1 MDRFPLPFCKT
12 RITHM
17 KAILFSFLALVTA
30 SAQDAATLIQQGDAY
45 DQTYEAEEAL
55 KYYLPAEK
63 LQPANADLLVKLA
76 RQYVYRMTELSS
88 SAEKIASAK
97 TAQAYA
103 ERAIKADPKNSD
115 AYLSVSVCLGKLI
128 QLQGNREKVT
138 ASKPIKEYAEKAAK
152 LNPRNDYAWHI
163 LARWH
168 QGIAGANSFII
179 GIARLIYGEI
189 PPASNEE
196 AVKYFQKAISLR
208 PDRLIHHMELGRTYA
223 QMGKKDE
230 ARQLI
235 NKALAMPNREKDDA
249 ETKERGKKTLAG
261 L

>member
-1 MDRFPLPFCKT
+1 
-12 RITHM
+12 M
-17 KAILFSFLALVTA
+17 KVILLSFFVLVSA
-30 SAQDAATLIQQGDAY
+30 SAQDASTLIQQGDVL
-45 DQTYEAEEAL
+45 DQKYQAEEAL

-63 LQPANADLLVKLA
+63 LQPDNADLLVKIA
-76 RQYVYRMTELSS
+76 RQYIYRMTTLGSD
-88 SAEKIASAK
+88 AEKLTSAK
-97 TAQAYA
+97 TAQIYA
-103 ERAIKADPKNSD
+103 ERAVKADPKNSD
-115 AYLSVSVCLGKLI
+115 AYLSISVSLGRQI

-179 GIARLIYGEI
+179 GFARLVYGEI
-189 PPASNEE
+189 PPASNAE
-196 AVKYFQKAISLR
+196 AVRYFEKAIVLR
-208 PDRLIHHMELGRTYA
+208 PDRLIHHLELGRTYA
-223 QMGKKDE
+223 QMGKTVE

-235 NKALAMPNREKDDA
+235 KKALAMPNREKDDA
-249 ETKERGKKTLAG
+249 ETKERGRKTLAT